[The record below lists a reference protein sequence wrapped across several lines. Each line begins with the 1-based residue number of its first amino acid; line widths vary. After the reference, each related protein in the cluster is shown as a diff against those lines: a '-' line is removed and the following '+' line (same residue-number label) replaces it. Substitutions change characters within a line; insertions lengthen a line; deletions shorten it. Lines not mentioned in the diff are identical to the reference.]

1 MTYTIPVYRG
11 EEIDSGGG
19 VTGPGGP
26 SHVVVSRYV
35 GAKRITTGSR
45 DVTSDPKIVVGSS
58 APRRTITIQNLGSN
72 DVYIG
77 GEDLSTSNGYKL
89 AANAAITLELAGE
102 LWAVTESTTENVRY
116 LLEVDA

>member
-11 EEIDSGGG
+11 DERESGTQG
-19 VTGPGGP
+19 GPGGP
-26 SHVVVSRYV
+26 NAVVVSRYV
-35 GAKRITTGSR
+35 GAARIATGSR
-45 DVTSDPKIVVGSS
+45 NVGSSPVIVVGSS
-58 APRRTITIQNLGSN
+58 AVRRTVTIQNLGSN

-77 GEDLSTSNGYKL
+77 GEDVSVSNGYKI
-89 AANAAITLELAGE
+89 AADAALTLELAGE